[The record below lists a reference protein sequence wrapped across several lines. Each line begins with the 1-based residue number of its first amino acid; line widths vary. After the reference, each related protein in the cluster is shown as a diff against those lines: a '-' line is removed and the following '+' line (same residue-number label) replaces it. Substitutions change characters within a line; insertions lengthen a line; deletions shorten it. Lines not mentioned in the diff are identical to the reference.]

1 MSETKTYLGTY
12 KSLMRNGK
20 YILDVSDLQYKLVRL
35 PWKQKFF
42 RALLWLAGSIAIS
55 VLYLTLFE
63 NYFGSPKEFK
73 LSQDIENLKLRYSM
87 LNRKYEDAFKTIDH
101 LRLSDNKRYRPI
113 LDMDSLP
120 ESFRKPGYG
129 GVDRY
134 RDIEGFANSSVMIS
148 AHEKLDDLNN
158 MAKVQEESFITIEE
172 TKKEWERKQEYLP
185 KICPVDPAIT
195 RGDGLKFRKEHPV
208 LGTARW
214 HFGQDFNAPY
224 GTEVYATGNG
234 TVTVAGWSS
243 NGFGNYVMI
252 DHGYGYKS
260 IYGHLS
266 KINVSEGINIK
277 RGDLVGLS
285 GNSGTSS
292 GPHLHYQIDYN
303 GNHTN
308 ALDFFSDDLTPDEY
322 REMILILSSKSTY
335 R

>member
-1 MSETKTYLGTY
+1 
-12 KSLMRNGK
+12 MRNGK
-20 YILDVSDLQYKLVRL
+20 YFLDVSDLQYKLVRL

-42 RALLWLAGSIAIS
+42 RAFLWLAGSIAIS
-55 VLYLTLFE
+55 VLYLALFE

-73 LSQDIENLKLRYSM
+73 LNQDIETLKLKYSM
-87 LNRKYEDAFKTIDH
+87 LDRAFKNAFSTIDY
-101 LRLSDNKRYRPI
+101 LRLSDDKRYRPI

-120 ESFRKPGYG
+120 ESFRNPGYG
-129 GVDRY
+129 GIDRY
-134 RDIEGFANSSVMIS
+134 KDLEGYDNSRLLVS
-148 AHEKLDDLNN
+148 AHEKLDVLNN
-158 MAKVQEESFITIEE
+158 LAKVQEESFKSIEE
-172 TKKEWERKQEYLP
+172 TKKEWERMQEFLP

-195 RGDGLKFRKEHPV
+195 RGDGLKWREVHPV
-208 LGTARW
+208 LGTPQW

-224 GTEVYATGNG
+224 GSEVYATGNG
-234 TVTVAGWSS
+234 TVTIAGWSS

-252 DHGYGYKS
+252 DHGYGYRS

-266 KINVSEGINIK
+266 KINVSIGLSVK
-277 RGDLVGLS
+277 RGDLLGLS

-292 GPHLHYQIDYN
+292 GPHLHYQIDLN